1 LRLANKWLF
10 SQGRS
15 CRYRNPD
22 FSIQAMQMILWLVT
36 KQSLA
41 AKREVLDWWGGQSES
56 KKTHL

>member
-41 AKREVLDWWGGQSES
+41 AKREVLD
-56 KKTHL
+56 